1 MDHGQYYNKDGTV
14 SDPTIDCC
22 ELYHLVSTPGA
33 TSATGATGATSATG
47 ATGTITGTVPPV
59 VLITSSE
66 PTFSSNNP
74 PSDRGL
80 QNPTEHTDIIPIIA
94 GAVGGGVL
102 LIVFITTLCVVVV
115 LVRCN
120 SSHKRVAISTKQGAQ
135 EKTDLEKGSG
145 VSKQSEVENYKS
157 NIKLK
162 PFTQKVGSEEPTIDP
177 EKCNGT
183 AVSKPTTVGNTKRNK
198 PDKQKP
204 PQPNVA
210 CDDSEIATGKGKLA
224 DANSTTT
231 TTTTA
236 KKITIRAAKTTKPT
250 KTPETTTTTTTT
262 VMIAKPTSAAAP
274 MTTKTKMATKTKTAE
289 TTTANKSGNATS
301 NVQGK
306 SSLHVKKPESNKLKP
321 APLPPT
327 SRRDEST
334 SQPVSKK
341 QENVATSQKKTGN
354 RSEPRKNS
362 SSADQI
368 TAPSERTSGLVKQL
382 PPLGKP
388 SGATKKQGVN
398 SGEEC
403 SETSLIQILLGPK

>member
-1 MDHGQYYNKDGTV
+1 M
-14 SDPTIDCC
+14 
-22 ELYHLVSTPGA
+22 
-33 TSATGATGATSATG
+33 
-47 ATGTITGTVPPV
+47 PPV

-66 PTFSSNNP
+66 PAFSSNNP
-74 PSDRGL
+74 PSDGGL
-80 QNPTEHTDIIPIIA
+80 QNPTEKTDIIPIIA
-94 GAVGGGVL
+94 GAVGGGAL
-102 LIVFITTLCVVVV
+102 LIVFITILLCAVVF
-115 LVRCN
+115 LVNCN
-120 SSHKRVAISTKQGAQ
+120 SSRNIVFTKEDACEQ

-145 VSKQSEVENYKS
+145 VNKQSEVENYKS
-157 NIKLK
+157 DIKLK
-162 PFTQKVGSEEPTIDP
+162 SFTQKVDYEEPTIDP

-210 CDDSEIATGKGKLA
+210 CDDSEIATEKGKLA

-231 TTTTA
+231 TTTTTTT
-236 KKITIRAAKTTKPT
+236 KITIRAAKTTKPT
-250 KTPETTTTTTTT
+250 KTPETTTTTT
-262 VMIAKPTSAAAP
+262 VMIAKPTSASAP

-289 TTTANKSGNATS
+289 TTTVNKSGNATS

-306 SSLHVKKPESNKLKP
+306 SSLHVKKPETNKLKP

-341 QENVATSQKKTGN
+341 QENVVTSQKKTGN

-398 SGEEC
+398 SGEEY